1 MECLYYRSIGTVLML
16 TLLSGITCLIHAE
29 SYAAPVV
36 LISTVRYRALA
47 RTRVLSTGV
56 YSLAPQAYLTRA
68 LAIKMTIRNSPT
80 LLKLCYSYY
89 LDLVLVFPNL
99 PYLSG

>member
-1 MECLYYRSIGTVLML
+1 MECLYYRSIGTVRML

-68 LAIKMTIRNSPT
+68 LAIIMTIRNSPIDFVRT
-80 LLKLCYSYY
+80 CMA
-89 LDLVLVFPNL
+89 
-99 PYLSG
+99 

>member
-1 MECLYYRSIGTVLML
+1 ML
-16 TLLSGITCLIHAE
+16 N
-29 SYAAPVV
+29 SYAAPVI

-80 LLKLCYSYY
+80 N
-89 LDLVLVFPNL
+89 LVHVPR
-99 PYLSG
+99 PGTVGGMVGSATVSPA

>member
-1 MECLYYRSIGTVLML
+1 ML
-16 TLLSGITCLIHAE
+16 N
-29 SYAAPVV
+29 SYAAPVI

-80 LLKLCYSYY
+80 KNDTCEQACMY
-89 LDLVLVFPNL
+89 
-99 PYLSG
+99 

>member
-1 MECLYYRSIGTVLML
+1 ML
-16 TLLSGITCLIHAE
+16 D

-36 LISTVRYRALA
+36 LIYTVRYRALA

-68 LAIKMTIRNSPT
+68 LAIKMTTAVFVIVRLNLVRPT
-80 LLKLCYSYY
+80 
-89 LDLVLVFPNL
+89 FFF
-99 PYLSG
+99 

>member
-1 MECLYYRSIGTVLML
+1 ML
-16 TLLSGITCLIHAE
+16 D
-29 SYAAPVV
+29 SYDAPVV

-80 LLKLCYSYY
+80 K
-89 LDLVLVFPNL
+89 
-99 PYLSG
+99 